1 MPTQST
7 NTSERM
13 GSAICSETGS
23 VILYL
28 SLEQLEN
35 ITYMVKEVGSSVENA
50 TQRDGEFL
58 MEELSECVDRA
69 AFDLSKLFN

>member
-13 GSAICSETGS
+13 GSAICSETGC

-28 SLEQLEN
+28 SLEQLKN
-35 ITYMVKEVGSSVENA
+35 ITEMAGEVANTEENC
-50 TQRDGEFL
+50 DGKDGAFL